1 MGDEEMRLFST
12 YAVPEKDVR
21 VGLGAVDLVCATS
34 YKCNCFT
41 KSYGKYV
48 KGTGSMVTDRLVNK
62 ETWDGRVAVAGRT
75 GRRRRIPPAAEVLH
89 RKGDCKDT
97 FVSE

>member
-1 MGDEEMRLFST
+1 MRLFST

-62 ETWDGRVAVAGRT
+62 ETWTGAWPWRAGR
-75 GRRRRIPPAAEVLH
+75 AATTTVPSP
-89 RKGDCKDT
+89 G
-97 FVSE
+97 